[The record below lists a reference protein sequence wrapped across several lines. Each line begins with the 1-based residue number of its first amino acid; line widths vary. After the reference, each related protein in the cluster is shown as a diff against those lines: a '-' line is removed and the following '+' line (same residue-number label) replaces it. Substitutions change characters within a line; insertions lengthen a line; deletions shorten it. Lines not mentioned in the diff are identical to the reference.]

1 MRASEIRAMKFCQK
15 CQIVT
20 TDEQNYCAHDGQ
32 RLFTDPLATA
42 LQESAGAK
50 YAVTRL
56 IGAGAMGA
64 VYRARHHA
72 LGDVAIK
79 VMLGPPDN
87 QKLSERFLREAK
99 ALRKLQ
105 TPHAVH
111 VYDLERSPTGL
122 TYMVMEMVE
131 GRSLRDELKRRG
143 TISLEET
150 VEIAEAVCE
159 ALSAAHE
166 RGIIHRDL
174 KPDNIL
180 LAEESGA
187 NEEDSRLIKI
197 VDFGIVKLR
206 GTDDGGED
214 ASMQLTKYG
223 TPIGTPFYM
232 SPEQWFGDGPGFTAL
247 DGRTDIYAL
256 GCTLYEALSGHAPF
270 TGQTKEELRHKH
282 LNESPRPLT
291 EIAPRVPEAVGHVI
305 LRALEKDRDFR
316 PASAAEFAAELRRA
330 FDESLGTITEEER
343 ARSRAGTTHPKR
355 EPEILAPVD
364 TPPLQATEESVS
376 IVREWVAGDAQPL
389 IEQVRERPLAS
400 SQASPQALHQAG
412 LETENARATVAAEAF
427 NSAAEIEDPE
437 MTLEPGKFRFAA
449 NQLSGQEDT
458 ASFDKSELEKTL
470 ILNPPSQ
477 LTPGISG
484 TVSPPEDKSRAACE
498 LLLAQAGAWH
508 IGLLTSDVE
517 SVATWRSPVPLPHA
531 PPAVLGVVNVRGRML
546 TLLDPAVLLGEGNSK
561 ATKFQPAFIIELR
574 GDEQLAL
581 AVTRVDDT
589 IGIFAAEI
597 ELSMEAAAG
606 ANIMR
611 GIVQGAHGQTIVLDP
626 GELFPAAMRG
636 AERRRSR
643 TQESKV
649 RNQESE

>member
-1 MRASEIRAMKFCQK
+1 MKFCQK
-15 CQIVT
+15 CQIIT

-32 RLFTDPLATA
+32 LLATDPLATA

-50 YAVTRL
+50 YTVTRL
-56 IGAGAMGA
+56 IGTGSMGA
-64 VYRARHHA
+64 VYRAQHHA

-131 GRSLRDELKRRG
+131 GRSLRDELKKRG
-143 TISLEET
+143 TLSLEET

-180 LAEESGA
+180 LAEENGTDG
-187 NEEDSRLIKI
+187 EVSRLIKI

-206 GTDDGGED
+206 GTQAGGEE

-232 SPEQWFGDGPGFTAL
+232 SPEQWFGDGPGFTGL

-256 GCTLYEALSGHAPF
+256 GCTLYEALSGIAPF
-270 TGQTKEELRHKH
+270 VGQTKEELRHKH
-282 LNESPRPLT
+282 LNEQPRALS
-291 EIAPRVPEAVGHVI
+291 EIAPRVPETISRAI
-305 LRALEKDRDFR
+305 LSALEKDRDFR

-330 FDESLGTITEEER
+330 LDESMGLVTEAER
-343 ARSRAGTTHPKR
+343 VRSRAKT
-355 EPEILAPVD
+355 
-364 TPPLQATEESVS
+364 TPPKSEVEEPGPDKNSQMQTTEESVS
-376 IVREWVAGDAQPL
+376 IVRNWVAGEAQTV

-400 SQASPQALHQAG
+400 PQGSVQALPQVGAEPEDGQAPV
-412 LETENARATVAAEAF
+412 EPATFE
-427 NSAAEIEDPE
+427 SSAEIEDPE
-437 MTLEPGKFRFAA
+437 ATLEPGKFRFADD
-449 NQLSGQEDT
+449 QLEIEKDT
-458 ASFDKSELEKTL
+458 ASFDKSDLEQTL
-470 ILNPPSQ
+470 VLNRASWSAPEM
-477 LTPGISG
+477 PGEA
-484 TVSPPEDKSRAACE
+484 SPQADKSRAACE

-508 IGLLTSDVE
+508 IGLLASDVE
-517 SVATWRSPVPLPHA
+517 SVNPWRLPVPLPHA
-531 PPAVLGVVNVRGRML
+531 PPAVLGVVSLRGRML
-546 TLLDPAVLLGEGNSK
+546 TVIDPSALLGEGNSK
-561 ATKFQPAFIIELR
+561 AAKAQPAFIIELR

-581 AVTRVDDT
+581 AVTRIDDT

-597 ELSMEAAAG
+597 ELSTEAAAG
-606 ANIMR
+606 ANVMR
-611 GIVQGAHGQTIVLDP
+611 GIIQGAHGQTIVLDTR
-626 GELFPAAMRG
+626 ELFPAAMRG

-643 TQESKV
+643 TQNPES
-649 RNQESE
+649 RSQEPE